1 MMHMLMS
8 VFKHY
13 FYKIAKT
20 PRAIIGAWRRL
31 LYILGLLYNV
41 KDTIRC
47 FGAASGE
54 YFMTKSYCH
63 NEPVQ
68 KKLILDDVLNAQSKW
83 KKAFLKL
90 NKSDNVTKDCEKFVD
105 EFYNKSPCVIFKPTI
120 GSKIP
125 FRTNRK
131 SIVSYFIAGNIK
143 EDKGFALNTWE
154 SIEWNNA
161 KVIIKYDIAICM
173 GKYYFNSCS
182 GDSVE
187 AEYSF
192 VYQKNKNNKLKIIL
206 HHSSVPYNK
215 RTSYTSII
223 SNIMKSAL
231 K

>member
-1 MMHMLMS
+1 MKNNIS
-8 VFKHY
+8 
-13 FYKIAKT
+13 
-20 PRAIIGAWRRL
+20 
-31 LYILGLLYNV
+31 
-41 KDTIRC
+41 
-47 FGAASGE
+47 E
-54 YFMTKSYCH
+54 
-63 NEPVQ
+63 
-68 KKLILDDVLNAQSKW
+68 DDVINAQGLW
-83 KKAFLKL
+83 ADHVIQIGDLYTNNADYKKAAYDFVS
-90 NKSDNVTKDCEKFVD
+90 NFYAYGIGNVL
-105 EFYNKSPCVIFKPTI
+105 FKPTLAT
-120 GSKIP
+120 KNQ
-125 FRTNRK
+125 FRLK
-131 SIVSYFIAGNIK
+131 FDDALSYFVGGSIK

-161 KVIIKYDIAICM
+161 KVIIKHDIAICM
-173 GKYYFNSCS
+173 GKYYFNSCD